1 MSDNIIRFGFGDD
14 YQPTIREQAP
24 DLAEMALERIDN
36 EHGVTLGQL
45 LDQLAT
51 YINDRADWAK
61 LTEAIMNTATT
72 RSADAARAAADL
84 VAETCE
90 RRYQAGC

>member
-36 EHGVTLGQL
+36 EHGITLGQL
-45 LDQLAT
+45 LD
-51 YINDRADWAK
+51 
-61 LTEAIMNTATT
+61 
-72 RSADAARAAADL
+72 
-84 VAETCE
+84 
-90 RRYQAGC
+90 